1 MLMLGMGAG
10 SAQSVVLLVAR
21 IGFSGISRLLD
32 MHMDGMNAG
41 SAQSVTFEV
50 VGVGILCISG
60 LCDMHMLGMCAG
72 VAQRV
77 RVRLVLRAVVGVVA
91 GECASLVGV

>member
-1 MLMLGMGAG
+1 MGAG

-41 SAQSVTFEV
+41 SAQSVAFEV
-50 VGVGILCISG
+50 VGVGILCTTG
-60 LCDMHMLGMCAG
+60 LCDMHMIGMCA
-72 VAQRV
+72 VW
-77 RVRLVLRAVVGVVA
+77 LVLLAVVGVVA